1 MSSDVTGPTPV
12 EALVRR
18 ERVVVVAG
26 LISITALAWWWL
38 LSGAGTG
45 MSVMAMTTWSFPP
58 PIHSSL
64 VEDWSPVYAILMFLM
79 WWIMMIAMMT
89 PSAAPVILLYARAY
103 RYEQKSGKIGA
114 GVAPTQSFLWGYLVS
129 WMAFSA
135 AATCLQWGLERAGLV
150 HAMLMWSI
158 DTVFSAG
165 LLIAAGLYQFSSLKN
180 ACLAQCRSPAQFLAE
195 NFRSGVSGAFGMGF
209 KHGLFCLGCCWAMMA
224 LLFVGGAMNLVWIA
238 GLTILVLIEKV
249 SRAGRTI
256 GHAAGIVMIAAGMW
270 LLSSPYFG

>member
-1 MSSDVTGPTPV
+1 
-12 EALVRR
+12 
-18 ERVVVVAG
+18 
-26 LISITALAWWWL
+26 
-38 LSGAGTG
+38 
-45 MSVMAMTTWSFPP
+45 
-58 PIHSSL
+58 
-64 VEDWSPVYAILMFLM
+64 
-79 WWIMMIAMMT
+79 MIAMMT

>member
-1 MSSDVTGPTPV
+1 MTKDVTPV
-12 EALVRR
+12 EALVKR
-18 ERVVVVAG
+18 ERLIVIAG

-38 LSGAGTG
+38 LNGAGTG

-58 PIHSSL
+58 PVRATF
-64 VEDWSPVYAILMFLM
+64 VEDWSPGYAVLMFLM

-103 RYEQKSGKIGA
+103 RYEQKLGKIGS
-114 GVAPTQSFLWGYLVS
+114 GVVPTQSFLLGYLVS

-135 AATCLQWGLERAGLV
+135 AATYLQWGLERAGLV

-158 DTVFSAG
+158 NVPFSAV
-165 LLIAAGLYQFSSLKN
+165 LLMVAGVFQFSPLKN

-195 NFRSGVSGAFGMGF
+195 NFRSGVSGAFGLGF
-209 KHGLFCLGCCWAMMA
+209 KHGLFCLGCCWALMA

-238 GLTILVLIEKV
+238 ALTILVLIEKIA
-249 SRAGRTI
+249 RAG
-256 GHAAGIVMIAAGMW
+256 HAIAHTAGAVMIAAGLW
-270 LLSSPYFG
+270 LLSSPLFE